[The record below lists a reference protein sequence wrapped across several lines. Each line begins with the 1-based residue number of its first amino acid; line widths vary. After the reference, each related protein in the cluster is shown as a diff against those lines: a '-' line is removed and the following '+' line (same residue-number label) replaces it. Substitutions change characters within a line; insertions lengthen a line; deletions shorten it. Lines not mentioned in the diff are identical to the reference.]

1 LITAITN
8 NSGHGFADKPQ
19 LACRFYPGA
28 PLAPA
33 TYVSPVELR
42 CTAPAHLHS
51 TALPAPFTSTVTVTN
66 NGADFADTGAVYT
79 YRPAALPVELVP
91 SSGPLRGGTVVTV
104 RGTGFA
110 ASSTPATSSS
120 SSADAAGD
128 SSNSTAAV
136 ASNSTLD
143 SVMCHFSFAAGGAAM
158 PRAAVVVVPALSVTA
173 TAVRCV
179 TPVSPLLRAGS
190 VVLEVADSG
199 GLTTAGLLFN
209 YR

>member
-1 LITAITN
+1 
-8 NSGHGFADKPQ
+8 
-19 LACRFYPGA
+19 
-28 PLAPA
+28 
-33 TYVSPVELR
+33 VSPVELR
-42 CTAPAHLHS
+42 CTAPAYPRS
-51 TALPAPFTSTVTVTN
+51 TALPAPYTSSITVTN

-79 YRPAALPVELVP
+79 YRPAALPVELQP

-110 ASSTPATSSS
+110 GSSARSSSNDAAADHSSNNTTAAASS
-120 SSADAAGD
+120 
-128 SSNSTAAV
+128 NRTA
-136 ASNSTLD
+136 D
-143 SVMCHFSFAAGGAAM
+143 SVTCQFTFAAGGAVT
-158 PRAAVVVVPALSVTA
+158 PRAAVVVVPALSVSA

>member
-1 LITAITN
+1 
-8 NSGHGFADKPQ
+8 
-19 LACRFYPGA
+19 
-28 PLAPA
+28 
-33 TYVSPVELR
+33 VSPVELR
-42 CTAPAHLHS
+42 CTAPAHLRS
-51 TALPAPFTSTVTVTN
+51 TALPAPFTSTITVTN

-79 YRPAALPVELVP
+79 YRPAALPVELLP

-110 ASSTPATSSS
+110 ASTTAAS
-120 SSADAAGD
+120 SSADAAAGD

-136 ASNSTLD
+136 ASSNSTLD
-143 SVMCHFSFAAGGAAM
+143 SVMCHFSFAAGGAVT

-179 TPVSPLLRAGS
+179 TPVSPLLRAVS
-190 VVLEVADSG
+190 VALEVADSG
-199 GLTTAGLLFN
+199 GLTTAGLLFK